1 MMWIVILGAAAVVL
15 ASSKDK
21 PEKKMV
27 YLDADA
33 VKKAMEGRQ

>member
-21 PEKKMV
+21 PETKIV
-27 YLDADA
+27 HIDAEA
-33 VKKAMEGRQ
+33 VKKAMEGK